1 MASSFI
7 IKEHKVEGQHIRDY
21 AHATANSQ
29 EEILY
34 LSVKQYIP
42 KSNPNP
48 QPGDLTIIG
57 AHANGFV
64 KVSLAIIH
72 TISLSSQ
79 FANTFI
85 KELYEPLWEDLVR
98 ALSTHGIRIRS
109 IFIADAAW
117 QGQSGLINE
126 SSLGNDPSWYD
137 HARDLLCVV
146 NALRREM
153 PRPLVGIGHS
163 FGGNTIVSLSL
174 LHPRLFSSLVLLDP
188 VISKFAK
195 RGPSYGF
202 MPMKQSAYRRDV
214 WPSRKEAAEGFRKNK
229 FYQTWDKRCL
239 DVLIRDGLRPVA
251 EGKSEEVTLTTTKH
265 MECFTYY
272 RPKKQIGGSSELELP
287 TPDLP
292 PDQADPQFPFY
303 RAEGTM
309 TTHFLPH
316 LRPGVLWVFGA
327 KSDVC
332 PPESREE
339 KLELTGTGW
348 NGSGGAKAG
357 RVEVVTVDG
366 FGHLVPMEA
375 TTRCAEEAAEF
386 IAKDLEKV
394 WRKEDEEFRKV
405 WKGVEGTEKRVLSKE
420 FLELMG
426 PPPGRNKKQPAAAG
440 KEGAKL

>member
-64 KVSLAIIH
+64 K
-72 TISLSSQ
+72 
-79 FANTFI
+79 
-85 KELYEPLWEDLVR
+85 ELYEPLWEDLVH
-98 ALSTHGIRIRS
+98 ALSTRGIKIRS

-126 SSLGNDPSWYD
+126 SALGNDPSWYD
-137 HARDLLCVV
+137 NARDLLCVV

-195 RGPSYGF
+195 RGPTYGF

-214 WPSRKEAAEGFRKNK
+214 WPSRKEAADGFRKNK
-229 FYQTWDKRCL
+229 FYQTWDKRCV
-239 DVLIRDGLRPVA
+239 DVLIQHGLRRVA
-251 EGKSEEVTLTTTKH
+251 PNDEKNEEVTLTTSKH

-272 RPKKQIGGSSELELP
+272 RPKEQDQP
-287 TPDLP
+287 VPDLP
-292 PDQADPQFPFY
+292 PDQNNPEFPFY

-309 TTHFLPH
+309 TTNFLPH
-316 LRPGVLWVFGA
+316 LRPGVLWVFGST
-327 KSDVC
+327 SDVC
-332 PPESREE
+332 PPETREE

-357 RVEVVTVDG
+357 RVEVCTVEG
-366 FGHLVPMEA
+366 YGHLVPMEA

-405 WKGVEGTEKRVLSKE
+405 WKGREGTEKRVLSKE

-426 PPPGRNKKQPAAAG
+426 PPPGRNKKPAG
-440 KEGAKL
+440 KDGAKL

>member
-7 IKEHKVEGQHIRDY
+7 IKEHKVEGQHIREY
-21 AHATANSQ
+21 SHATANSQ

-64 KVSLAIIH
+64 K
-72 TISLSSQ
+72 
-79 FANTFI
+79 
-85 KELYEPLWEDLVR
+85 ELYEPLWEDLIK
-98 ALSTHGIRIRS
+98 ALATKGIRVRS

-117 QGQSGLINE
+117 QGQSSLINE

-137 HARDLLCVV
+137 HPRDLLCII

-163 FGGNTIVSLSL
+163 FGGNTIVTLSL

-188 VISKFAK
+188 VISKFTK
-195 RGPSYGF
+195 RGPTYGF

-214 WPSRKEAAEGFRKNK
+214 WPSRKAAAEGFKKNK
-229 FYQTWDKRCL
+229 FYQTWDPRCL
-239 DVLIRDGLRPVA
+239 DVLIRDGLRLVSSD
-251 EGKSEEVTLTTTKH
+251 KEEVTLTTTKH
-265 MECFTYY
+265 QECFTYY
-272 RPKKQIGGSSELELP
+272 RPKKPINPRADLDLP
-287 TPDLP
+287 PPDLP
-292 PDQADPQFPFY
+292 ENEANDPAFPFY

-316 LRPGVLWVFGA
+316 LRPGVLWVFGE

-348 NGSGGAKAG
+348 GGSGGVKAG
-357 RVEVVTVDG
+357 RVEVKTVEG
-366 FGHLVPMEA
+366 YGHLVPMEA
-375 TTRCAEEAAEF
+375 TIRCAQEAAEF
-386 IAKDLEKV
+386 IVKDLEKV

-405 WKGVEGTEKRVLSKE
+405 WKGIEGTEKRVLSKE
-420 FLELMG
+420 FLDLMG
-426 PPPGRNKKQPAAAG
+426 PPPGRKKPA

>member
-64 KVSLAIIH
+64 K
-72 TISLSSQ
+72 
-79 FANTFI
+79 
-85 KELYEPLWEDLVR
+85 ELYEPLWEDLAK
-98 ALSTHGIRIRS
+98 ALSTRGIRIRS

-195 RGPSYGF
+195 RGPAYGF

-214 WPSRKEAAEGFRKNK
+214 WPSRKAAAEGFRKNQ
-229 FYQTWDKRCL
+229 FYQTWDPRCL
-239 DVLIRDGLRPVA
+239 EVLINHGLRRVSP
-251 EGKSEEVTLTTTKH
+251 EKEEVTLVTSKH
-265 MECFTYY
+265 QECFTYY
-272 RPKKQIGGSSELELP
+272 RPKKQDQP
-287 TPDLP
+287 VPDLP
-292 PDQADPQFPFY
+292 PDHAVDCNFQFY
-303 RAEGTM
+303 RAEGIM
-309 TTHFLPH
+309 TTYFLPH
-316 LRPGVLWVFGA
+316 LRPGVLWVFGST
-327 KSDVC
+327 SDVC
-332 PPESREE
+332 PPETREE

-357 RVEVVTVDG
+357 RVEVRTVEG
-366 FGHLVPMEA
+366 YGHLVPMEA

-405 WKGVEGTEKRVLSKE
+405 WKGREGTEKRVLSKE

-426 PPPGRNKKQPAAAG
+426 PPPGRKKTG
-440 KEGAKL
+440 KEEAKL